1 MHSKVA
7 VSGLAHSPADEEAL
21 DYAFAS
27 FPMRCLI
34 VDDSAHFAAA
44 ACGLLERQGIT
55 VVGVASTG
63 AEALR
68 RFEELRPDVALVDL
82 NLGGEN
88 GFAVAEEL
96 HRAASAAPSA
106 VILVSTYAA
115 EEFTELIE
123 TSPAV
128 GFLSKS
134 ALSAGAIH
142 DLLCRHNGGD
152 SADSLAALQEGDD
165 G

>member
-1 MHSKVA
+1 
-7 VSGLAHSPADEEAL
+7 
-21 DYAFAS
+21 
-27 FPMRCLI
+27 MRCLI

-44 ACGLLERQGIT
+44 ARVMLERQGIT

-68 RFEELRPDVALVDL
+68 RFEELRPDVTLVDL

-88 GFAVAEEL
+88 GFLVAEQL
-96 HRAASAAPSA
+96 QRAASTAPSA
-106 VILVSTYAA
+106 VILVSTHAA
-115 EEFTELIE
+115 QEFTDLIE

-128 GFLSKS
+128 GFLPKS

-142 DLLCRHNGGD
+142 DLLRRHNGAD
-152 SADSLAALQEGDD
+152 PADSVSGTPRR
-165 G
+165 